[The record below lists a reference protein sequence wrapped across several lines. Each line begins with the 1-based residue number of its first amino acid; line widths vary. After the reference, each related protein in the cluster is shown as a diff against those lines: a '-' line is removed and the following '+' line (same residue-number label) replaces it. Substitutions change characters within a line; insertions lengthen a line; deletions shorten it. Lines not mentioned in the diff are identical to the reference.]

1 MEGDAMALTVAF
13 QRAEHF
19 LRQRIGE
26 GASLAGGG
34 HDVIHG
40 GHRPLWAT
48 HRQPLV
54 LEGGKSLRTGDLV
67 NEVQTDQQL
76 GGPTGEICDTVQIP
90 DLVVKRAAAHSGQV
104 ISRSPYAPASAAL
117 HRGLKTQA
125 QLIQSISGTEPAHPL
140 TTTAVAVAPRL
151 RKTAIGASNG
161 QMH

>member
-54 LEGGKSLRTGDLV
+54 LEGSKSLRTGDLV

-76 GGPTGEICDTVQIP
+76 GGPTGEILDTATQT
-90 DLVVKRAAAHSGQV
+90 LSVKHAAAHSGQV
-104 ISRSPYAPASAAL
+104 MSRSPYAPASAAL
-117 HRGLKTQA
+117 HRG
-125 QLIQSISGTEPAHPL
+125 
-140 TTTAVAVAPRL
+140 R
-151 RKTAIGASNG
+151 RRRRN
-161 QMH
+161 